1 MLCWPWVSASVRLA
15 AWEAVRHTDI
25 IVPDIDE
32 LMQVTTT
39 KGNVYSYSPRTNEI
53 VLGESIDS
61 CDYAFQFMP
70 IIPFREMPNL
80 GSFIINVTEQCNL
93 RCSYCCYSGIYEN
106 SRTHGNK
113 SIGKDDVPVLLEFI
127 ENNAKKHPINFS
139 FYGGEPLLKYELVQ
153 SIILQSE
160 QRWGDDVNFYVAT
173 NGVLLDERRIDWLVE
188 HNVMIAISVD
198 GTEDFHNRY
207 RRTWQGEGSFGKA
220 YAALAYLKRRYT
232 EYQREKVLV
241 LTTVTS
247 FDDLAPLSES
257 WHRDPVLHDIAPTSI
272 SALAPNF
279 IEGVAMREWSEV
291 LDSHEKL
298 LNLYEAHRN
307 WIFLNAYFNECVM
320 NWIKRPIMDVG
331 NEVPLSTCLPQN
343 DKIFIDS
350 YGKLH
355 VCEKISNLFSIGSV
369 KDSIDWNQANELAF
383 SYYNKRK
390 NRCQKCP
397 AIRMCSLCLTS
408 IEFNEKQMDVLCHN
422 ERIYTKINFWLFCEM
437 AERGMIT

>member
-1 MLCWPWVSASVRLA
+1 MD
-15 AWEAVRHTDI
+15 AWEAVKHTDT

-61 CDYAFQFMP
+61 HDCVFHFKP
-70 IIPFREMPNL
+70 IVSFREMPNL

-106 SRTHGNK
+106 TRIHGNK
-113 SIGKDDVPVLLEFI
+113 SIGKDDVPDLLEFI
-127 ENNAKKHPINFS
+127 ENNARKHPINIS
-139 FYGGEPLLKYELVQ
+139 FYGGEPLLKYNLLQ

-160 QRWGDDVNFYVAT
+160 ERWADDVCFYVAT
-173 NGVLLDERRIDWLVE
+173 NGVLLDEQRIDWFVD
-188 HNVMIAISVD
+188 HNVMIAISID
-198 GTEDFHNRY
+198 GTAAFHDRF
-207 RRTWQGEGSFGKA
+207 RRTQQGEGSFGKA
-220 YAALAYLKRRYT
+220 NAALSYLKRRYP
-232 EYQREKVLV
+232 EYRKEKVLV

-247 FDDLAPLSES
+247 FDDLAPLAES
-257 WHRDPVLHDIAPTSI
+257 WHRDPVLYDIAPTTI

-279 IEGVAMREWSEV
+279 KEGVAKREWSEV
-291 LDSHEKL
+291 LESHQRL
-298 LNLYEAHRN
+298 LNLYEAHRD
-307 WIFLNAYFNECVM
+307 WIFLSAYFNECVM
-320 NWIKRPIMDVG
+320 NWKNRPIIDVG
-331 NEVPLSTCLPQN
+331 NEVPLSTCLPLN

-350 YGKLH
+350 YGMLH
-355 VCEKISNLFSIGSV
+355 VCEKISNLFPIGSV
-369 KDSIDWNQANELAF
+369 KEGIDWVRANKLAF

-390 NRCQKCP
+390 ERCQQCS

-408 IEFNEKQMDVLCHN
+408 AEYNEEQMDVLCYN

-437 AERGMIT
+437 AERGMII